1 MSLFALE
8 DAVVQYNGV
17 PVLSGISL
25 RIEPGEKVAL
35 VGSSGAGKSTLL
47 RLLYDQQKAAASLV
61 PQEVGLVRALTV
73 FHNIYMGRLHRHS
86 TWYNLANLIRPLRKE
101 IAAVRPVVERL
112 GLEAKVF
119 ARIEELSGGQQQRTA
134 VGRAIHKGS
143 AVFMGDEPVSAV
155 DEHQSRA
162 VLDAIVEAH
171 ETVVLSMHDVEL
183 ALAYADRAIGIKDG
197 GIVLDEPTAGSSGP
211 MSCPGQASCSLP
223 RPGPAS

>member
-35 VGSSGAGKSTLL
+35 VGRSGAGKSTLL
-47 RLLYDQQKAAASLV
+47 RLLYDQQKAAVSLV

-86 TWYNLANLIRPLRKE
+86 TWYNLANLIRPLKKE

-112 GLEAKVF
+112 GLEDKVF

-143 AVFMGDEPVSAV
+143 AVFMGDE
-155 DEHQSRA
+155 HQSRA

-171 ETVVLSMHDVEL
+171 ETVVLSMHDVDL
-183 ALAYADRAIGIKDG
+183 ALAYADRAIRIKDG
-197 GIVLDEPTAGSSGP
+197 GIVLDEPTAGLKPSDLDHLYRNG
-211 MSCPGQASCSLP
+211 A
-223 RPGPAS
+223 